1 MMGGRRG
8 RPGPCLLPAS
18 CPPRLHSS
26 PFPELGSG
34 PGSTLPPRWKGC
46 AGGGEASE
54 AWPLAP
60 FLNFAAHPH
69 LPAQVFLLKH
79 FLGAERSWRR
89 LTRLWSGAD
98 PRRGLGVPR
107 TPSGCLL
114 PATHASLHPRSCCT
128 RGSPHIH
135 PLALALTGAGPG
147 THGLASTISHLL
159 LPHAHAPTA
168 PTASLLLLSRA
179 THVLRPCAARV
190 AHSKR
195 LSGKSQTLPV
205 ILRASPSST
214 VGGTFVSICVL

>member
-1 MMGGRRG
+1 MAGRDWLCHQGTGGRQAMMGGAG
-8 RPGPCLLPAS
+8 EGQDPAS
-18 CPPRLHSS
+18 SQPAAPHASTPHPFLSWALGLGPRS
-26 PFPELGSG
+26 PLDGRAVLG
-34 PGSTLPPRWKGC
+34 
-46 AGGGEASE
+46 AGGFGGLASGSFSQLRRSPPSPSPGVSAEA
-54 AWPLAP
+54 
-60 FLNFAAHPH
+60 
-69 LPAQVFLLKH
+69 LP
-79 FLGAERSWRR
+79 GAERSWRR

-179 THVLRPCAARV
+179 THVL
-190 AHSKR
+190 
-195 LSGKSQTLPV
+195 
-205 ILRASPSST
+205 SPSGS
-214 VGGTFVSICVL
+214 F